1 MKRVHARVPATTA
14 NLGPGFDCLGCA
26 LTLYADFVCEQIS
39 SGLAFEGCPVAYQ
52 NEDNLFVRAFRS
64 VEARIGEKPMP
75 IRVAIR
81 TDVPVSRGLGSSA
94 TLLVGGA
101 LAAREMYRASLTQE
115 ALLEVCNDIEGH
127 PDNVAPALL
136 GGLCASI
143 VENGIPVSARVPVAG
158 NVGFIAMIP
167 NYETLTH
174 EMRAALPQQVS
185 FSDAVFNV
193 AHAALLLR
201 GFETGD
207 LDVIGRAMQD
217 RLHQPYRAP
226 RMYEFERART
236 AALAAGCAAFAV
248 SGSGSTLL
256 GVADDARSEEIA
268 MNVQRALEGSQYQW
282 RVLPLSVDTEGAR
295 IIES

>member
-1 MKRVHARVPATTA
+1 
-14 NLGPGFDCLGCA
+14 
-26 LTLYADFVCEQIS
+26 
-39 SGLAFEGCPVAYQ
+39 
-52 NEDNLFVRAFRS
+52 
-64 VEARIGEKPMP
+64 
-75 IRVAIR
+75 
-81 TDVPVSRGLGSSA
+81 
-94 TLLVGGA
+94 
-101 LAAREMYRASLTQE
+101 
-115 ALLEVCNDIEGH
+115 
-127 PDNVAPALL
+127 
-136 GGLCASI
+136 
-143 VENGIPVSARVPVAG
+143 
-158 NVGFIAMIP
+158 MIP